1 MERDSQ
7 LKAEPIVEQQAS
19 EAEVTE
25 QSAETR
31 RIRRRRRR
39 RDRPRSRTIAMKR
52 LSKEEIRQGAEL
64 LPFMDYQRPRTREA
78 CTGGIRPCPYVSCKH
93 HLFLDVNPETGSIKL
108 NFPHL
113 DVWEMADT
121 CALDVAERGG
131 ITLEEV
137 GEIMNLTRERIR
149 QVEVRGLLKLKMV
162 ASEDGITPHD

>member
-1 MERDSQ
+1 MDRELQ
-7 LKAEPIVEQQAS
+7 LKLDNTDPRIPEKQPEPEV
-19 EAEVTE
+19 AEV
-25 QSAETR
+25 SR
-31 RIRRRRRR
+31 KLRRRRR

-64 LPFMDYQRPRTREA
+64 MSLVHYERPVLRAECRCA
-78 CTGGIRPCPYVSCKH
+78 VRPCPYVSCKH

-113 DVWEMADT
+113 EVWEMGES

-149 QVEVRGLLKLKMV
+149 QVEVRGLLKLKV
-162 ASEDGITPHD
+162 TAATDGITPS